1 MSIYITE
8 RDFDGAKVAGQDIE
22 ANSWTEAE
30 TKAQEFGLRVIGKLD
45 TRLMRA

>member
-1 MSIYITE
+1 MNIYVTE
-8 RDFDGAKVAGQDIE
+8 RDFENAKFAGQDIE

-30 TKAQEFGLRVIGKLD
+30 AKAQEFGLRVTGKLD